1 MASAENPSL
10 DRSGLIAALED
21 AGRAHHEYEQM
32 ALGGER
38 DELWAGFYAAYVLGR
53 LGDFMTPTALARVLE
68 AVEGDPWPEAAADD
82 IIVELSS

>member
-1 MASAENPSL
+1 MDRAE
-10 DRSGLIAALED
+10 LISALE
-21 AGRAHHEYEQM
+21 AAAAAHHEYEEM

-68 AVEGDPWPEAAADD
+68 AVDGDPWAGAAADD
-82 IIVELSS
+82 VIVELSS

>member
-1 MASAENPSL
+1 M
-10 DRSGLIAALED
+10 DRLELILALE
-21 AGRAHHEYEQM
+21 AAAAAHHEYEEM

-53 LGDFMTPTALARVLE
+53 LGNFMTPTALARVLE

>member
-1 MASAENPSL
+1 
-10 DRSGLIAALED
+10 
-21 AGRAHHEYEQM
+21 M

-53 LGDFMTPTALARVLE
+53 LGDFITPTALAQILE
-68 AVEGDPWPEAAADD
+68 AVDGDPWADAAADE